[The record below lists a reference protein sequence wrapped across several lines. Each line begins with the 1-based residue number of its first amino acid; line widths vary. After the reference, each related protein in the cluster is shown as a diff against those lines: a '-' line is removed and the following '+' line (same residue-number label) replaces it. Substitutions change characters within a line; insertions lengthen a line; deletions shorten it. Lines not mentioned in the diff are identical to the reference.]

1 MSRLTTLILSDTR
14 MRVRSL
20 RSGLYRTCVR
30 ILILLA
36 CIRGYVQSLHLLPRN
51 YVDFLHCGTGWGVAI
66 FTYRQG
72 RAASEA
78 PRKRRGPSGRRPLA
92 GQAYGADLA
101 SGTDGYP
108 SCIGERVTRPENGKR
123 ALLVAI

>member
-1 MSRLTTLILSDTR
+1 MLRLTTLILSDTR

-78 PRKRRGPSGRRPLA
+78 SSTRLSDALA
-92 GQAYGADLA
+92 GQAYGAVLA